1 MIPHRQI
8 VSILLVTAIAGGGFL
23 YAYEGNVRVLPL
35 LLVTVG
41 IQASVLEATPV
52 PFDLGDHC
60 RFSSFTDWGGL
71 ETRDDIPAEAV
82 AALFLTVVS
91 WPAGVGFLGAE
102 PRIVYMT
109 APLYE
114 FPSRAYPRRPLFT
127 LELQDGQF
135 HVPPGFLLQPGDSAQ
150 HNATYTWS
158 EEGLSVPITE
168 KFTFASLGLTRLRKL
183 PAAFCA

>member
-1 MIPHRQI
+1 MIPRRRI

-35 LLVTVG
+35 LLVRAG
-41 IQASVLEATPV
+41 IEASVLEVTQV

-60 RFSSFTDWGGL
+60 RFSSFNDLGEL
-71 ETRDDIPAEAV
+71 ETRYDIPSNAM

-91 WPAGVGFLGAE
+91 WPPGVGFIGAE
-102 PRIVYMT
+102 PRIVYMYG
-109 APLYE
+109 PLYV
-114 FPSRAYPRRPLFT
+114 FPSRAYPPRPLFT

-135 HVPPGFLLQPGDSAQ
+135 LVPPGFLLQPGDSAQ
-150 HNATYTWS
+150 HNATYTWT

-183 PAAFCA
+183 PAALCA